1 MPFRISNCTI
11 TRYSFTV
18 KTIEPYRIA
27 NNTICSD
34 MIQGIRCVNPST
46 ESLVVRVEV
55 NEE

>member
-1 MPFRISNCTI
+1 MPFPIFNCIATS
-11 TRYSFTV
+11 YSFTV

-46 ESLVVRVEV
+46 ESLVISVEMS
-55 NEE
+55 EE